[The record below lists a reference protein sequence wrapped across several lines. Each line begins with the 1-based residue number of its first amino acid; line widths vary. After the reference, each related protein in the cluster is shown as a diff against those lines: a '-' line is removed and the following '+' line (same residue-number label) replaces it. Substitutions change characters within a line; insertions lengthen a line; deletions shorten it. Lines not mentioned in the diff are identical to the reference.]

1 MIGIILM
8 TALNFLLYMGMV
20 EGIDNALNVAVF
32 IMWILAIASILVMF
46 ISDEQLRSSPEKHVI
61 YRWFLLMFTFGTI
74 FYSIYWGYFWA
85 PGMIFLGTSILWIRK
100 HALDNRKRF

>member
-46 ISDEQLRSSPEKHVI
+46 ISEHQMLITPEKHFI
-61 YRWFLLMFTFGTI
+61 YTWFIRIFTIATI
-74 FYSIYWGYFWA
+74 CHSVYWGYVWA
-85 PGMIFLGTSILWIRK
+85 PALILIGVSV
-100 HALDNRKRF
+100 LDNRKKF